1 MYMQIKMPLACLV
14 ILTYTLLLY
23 GLKRRLQTLT
33 SRVFQWIGVA
43 GVIHVLAAVVTEYTV
58 NNRNQVSFLFN
69 HIWHIIFLVSLSF
82 VCALMYL
89 YVLLYVERSSG
100 TSRHGAKIC
109 LFVVLAFS
117 ILGELILPIDYIDT
131 PMGSYSL
138 GPKGYSL
145 YLIVVYSMVMQVYTV
160 IRYCRLLSLEKSSVL
175 LASAAIFAI
184 IASIQIA
191 FPYIL
196 LTGLGITLIVI
207 SIAVSSEDVHMFINE
222 QGLYNEQGCR
232 KLLQE
237 AVAVGKPF
245 RVGMYA
251 FLGQDEAILEAMRS
265 IQAVL
270 PEGKAKVICGAPAE
284 NLLIVVPLRSGS
296 NVYPLPELPL
306 LSDAEDI
313 TVCQKIVSVDAQGTV
328 EDVLRSAREFRTR
341 FEEDSLQ
348 RDELTGLL
356 RRAAFIRQADFLL
369 KAGHPFTFLM
379 IDVDNFKQVNDQYGH
394 SVGDEL
400 LAMVAQTLQQELRS
414 TDVVCRMG
422 GDEFG
427 VLLQGLTEPSIITR
441 ITDQLRTWVGM
452 IHLEDAPDF
461 RVTLSIGAKISRSQD
476 RSRSFRDI
484 YSQADMALYRAK
496 NAGKDRIT
504 ISDCS

>member
-1 MYMQIKMPLACLV
+1 M
-14 ILTYTLLLY
+14 
-23 GLKRRLQTLT
+23 
-33 SRVFQWIGVA
+33 
-43 GVIHVLAAVVTEYTV
+43 
-58 NNRNQVSFLFN
+58 
-69 HIWHIIFLVSLSF
+69 
-82 VCALMYL
+82 
-89 YVLLYVERSSG
+89 
-100 TSRHGAKIC
+100 
-109 LFVVLAFS
+109 
-117 ILGELILPIDYIDT
+117 
-131 PMGSYSL
+131 
-138 GPKGYSL
+138 
-145 YLIVVYSMVMQVYTV
+145 
-160 IRYCRLLSLEKSSVL
+160 
-175 LASAAIFAI
+175 
-184 IASIQIA
+184 
-191 FPYIL
+191 
-196 LTGLGITLIVI
+196 
-207 SIAVSSEDVHMFINE
+207 
-222 QGLYNEQGCR
+222 
-232 KLLQE
+232 
-237 AVAVGKPF
+237 
-245 RVGMYA
+245 
-251 FLGQDEAILEAMRS
+251 
-265 IQAVL
+265 
-270 PEGKAKVICGAPAE
+270 
-284 NLLIVVPLRSGS
+284 
-296 NVYPLPELPL
+296 
-306 LSDAEDI
+306 
-313 TVCQKIVSVDAQGTV
+313 DAQGTV

-504 ISDCS
+504 ISDC